1 MQKILVGMSGGV
13 DSAVTVHLLKK
24 QGYQVTGVFLS
35 MLSDTK
41 HTEFKRAK
49 ILARQLDI
57 ELVQEDIQKVFQKE
71 IISEFLNKYKDG
83 LTPNPC
89 ISCNPRIKFRYLL
102 QVADKL
108 KIDKIAT
115 GHYAVVSK
123 RKDKTTELLK
133 GLDKSK
139 DQSYFLY
146 RLGQKELQR
155 VEFPLGKFMKKKV
168 KEIAKKNK
176 LAVPKL
182 ESQDVCFLKG
192 YKNLEEFLQKEL
204 NKNNFAKGSIVD
216 EEDNIVGEHQG
227 LLIYT
232 LGQRKGLNIGGKGPF
247 YVIGKDFERNKLLV
261 SNNKKNRRLLH
272 KRIVIKD
279 AKWVNEVPVKNK
291 IYQIKIRY
299 QMKSVNAKIKRVN
312 GSQWIIKC
320 ARTIWAV
327 TSGQSLVVYDGN
339 RVVGGGII
347 TTV

>member
-89 ISCNPRIKFRYLL
+89 ISCNPRIKFGYLL

-176 LAVPKL
+176 LAVPNL

-192 YKNLEEFLQKEL
+192 YKNLEEFLQKNL
-204 NKNNFAKGSIVD
+204 NKKDFKKGDIVD
-216 EEDNIVGEHQG
+216 KEDNLIGKHQG

-232 LGQRKGLNIGGKGPF
+232 LGQRKGLNIGGNGPF
-247 YVIGKDFERNKLLV
+247 YVTGKDFKQNKLIV
-261 SNNKKNRRLLH
+261 SNNKQDKKICSNN
-272 KRIVIKD
+272 IIIGDV
-279 AKWVNEVPVKNK
+279 KWTGETPINGNT
-291 IYQIKIRY
+291 YQIKIRY
-299 QMKSVNAKIKRVN
+299 QMKSVDAKIEKDSN
-312 GSQWIIKC
+312 GQWMVECDKP
-320 ARTIWAV
+320 IWAV
-327 TSGQSLVVYDGN
+327 APGQSLVIYDGDK
-339 RVVGGGII
+339 VIGGGII
-347 TTV
+347 TTA